1 MKVQNTSIFVGD
13 ASRSQ
18 RHGRAQQQECGKK
31 NVFAGGMNQNFDPI
45 AQKRQQAQKKAMQIV
60 GDTWENER
68 KIDLDMEERRNK
80 IARLQNDIR
89 QADDSVREMED
100 ARQALRESYGVEA
113 DSKEQKDLELLAK
126 EIDSQT
132 PGKKVSLTQEE
143 REEIERIKAQ
153 GLTEY
158 QERSLGMKQDAQF
171 YEKQIEE
178 MRGEIDTENAV
189 IRGTRLERLK
199 KDPMVGAGKQAEKIK
214 EAASKEIVGM
224 LIDEAK
230 DYIDEE
236 MAEKTEEA
244 EKKAEEEKEQEE
256 KLEKLKEKK
265 EEQEELTEA
274 IADLAQDTVQLDD
287 VKTDIQQ
294 EIKDMVTKMKLL
306 EEDIKGAAVDAVL

>member
-1 MKVQNTSIFVGD
+1 MKVQNTSIIVGD

-18 RHGRAQQQECGKK
+18 RHGRAQQQESGKK

-80 IARLQNDIR
+80 IARLRNDIR
-89 QADDSVREMED
+89 QADDSVRERED

-178 MRGEIDTENAV
+178 MRGEIDTENAA

-199 KDPMVGAGKQAEKIK
+199 KDPMVGAGKQAEKIM

-224 LIDEAK
+224 LMDEAK
-230 DYIDEE
+230 DHIDEE

>member
-199 KDPMVGAGKQAEKIK
+199 KDPMVGAGKQAEKIM

-224 LIDEAK
+224 LMDEAK
-230 DYIDEE
+230 DHIDEE

-274 IADLAQDTVQLDD
+274 IADLARDTVQLDD

>member
-1 MKVQNTSIFVGD
+1 M
-13 ASRSQ
+13 
-18 RHGRAQQQECGKK
+18 
-31 NVFAGGMNQNFDPI
+31 
-45 AQKRQQAQKKAMQIV
+45 
-60 GDTWENER
+60 
-68 KIDLDMEERRNK
+68 
-80 IARLQNDIR
+80 
-89 QADDSVREMED
+89 REMED

-199 KDPMVGAGKQAEKIK
+199 KDPMVGAGKQAEKIM

-224 LIDEAK
+224 LMDEAK
-230 DYIDEE
+230 DHIDEE

>member
-1 MKVQNTSIFVGD
+1 
-13 ASRSQ
+13 
-18 RHGRAQQQECGKK
+18 
-31 NVFAGGMNQNFDPI
+31 
-45 AQKRQQAQKKAMQIV
+45 
-60 GDTWENER
+60 
-68 KIDLDMEERRNK
+68 
-80 IARLQNDIR
+80 
-89 QADDSVREMED
+89 
-100 ARQALRESYGVEA
+100 
-113 DSKEQKDLELLAK
+113 
-126 EIDSQT
+126 
-132 PGKKVSLTQEE
+132 
-143 REEIERIKAQ
+143 
-153 GLTEY
+153 
-158 QERSLGMKQDAQF
+158 MKQDAQF

-199 KDPMVGAGKQAEKIK
+199 KDPMVGAGKQAEKIM

-224 LIDEAK
+224 LMDEAK
-230 DYIDEE
+230 DHIDEE